1 MHTTRTNRYYTCFT
15 TLALLAAAAS
25 CTDDNEDAADAG
37 APAVAPAT
45 STPAASTTLP
55 ASSGARGTPAAARTD
70 TIPDGRYERVVTP
83 ADAERLGVEPAV
95 AAEAF
100 GDELHVVFEVEGDRW
115 RQLQGVNPDRLEVG
129 DEGTTVYDAQRNWVT
144 TSESAGCPGCTA
156 TIGWTLEGNTLVL
169 SAPAD
174 IDDPIARMIID
185 GSFTRAGSGTAEAI
199 TMTGFLDFVPPQVVG
214 FLDAVD
220 AANEPIDIST
230 DLTIGYQLS
239 EAELLEAIAT
249 GEVDMAF
256 VGARAFPRFDALLA
270 PFLVDNY
277 DLQQAVFDEGIP
289 QAMLADLG
297 VEGFVGIAAMPG
309 PFRKIMGVD
318 RTIDQAGDL
327 AGARV
332 NTDDTTLAE
341 ATFAALGAT
350 AVPGGA
356 IDEVNAFAIQ
366 LQAIPGNGYEDDAI
380 SVTANLNMWP
390 RPLVIVMNADAYET
404 LTPAQQAVLSDA
416 AAAAT
421 DAATAS
427 SKAEDAEALQWICQS
442 PMQIIQMPDTEL
454 DALGSLVEPVYAD
467 LRQDPVIAAE
477 LDAIENLKDSGV
489 ATSDTFTCE

>member
-1 MHTTRTNRYYTCFT
+1 MHATRTNRYVTCFT

-25 CTDDNEDAADAG
+25 CADDSEDTADAG

-45 STPAASTTLP
+45 STPAASTTPP
-55 ASSGARGTPAAARTD
+55 ASTGAPSTTAASPTD
-70 TIPDGRYERVVTP
+70 TIPDGRYERVITS
-83 ADAERLGVEPAV
+83 ADADRLGVDPAV

-100 GDELHVVFEVEGDRW
+100 GDEYHVVFEVDGDRY
-115 RQLQGVNPDRLEVG
+115 RQLGGANPDRLEVG
-129 DEGTTVYDAQRNWVT
+129 DEGTSAYDDQGNWVT

-156 TIGWTLEGNTLVL
+156 TIGWTFDGDTLVL
-169 SAPAD
+169 SAPPD
-174 IDDPIARMIID
+174 IDDPIALMIID
-185 GSFTRAGSGTAEAI
+185 GSFTRAGSGTAETI

-220 AANEPIDIST
+220 SADEPVEITADM
-230 DLTIGYQLS
+230 TIGYQLS
-239 EAELLEAIAT
+239 EAELLEAIAA

-277 DLQQAVFDEGIP
+277 ELQQAVFDGAIP

-297 VEGFVGIAAMPG
+297 VDGVVGIGVMPG
-309 PFRKIMGVD
+309 PFRKIMGAD
-318 RTIDQAGDL
+318 RTVDQAADL
-327 AGARV
+327 AGTRV
-332 NTDDTTLAE
+332 DTDDTPLAR

-350 AVPGGA
+350 PVAGAA

-380 SVTANLNMWP
+380 SITANLNMWP

-404 LTPAQQAVLSDA
+404 LTPAQQAVLSEA

-427 SKAEDAEALQWICQS
+427 SKAEDEEALQWICPS
-442 PMQIIQMPDTEL
+442 PMQIIQMPDAEL
-454 DALGSLVEPVYAD
+454 DALGSMVEPVYAD

-489 ATSDTFTCE
+489 ATPDTFTCE

>member
-1 MHTTRTNRYYTCFT
+1 MF
-15 TLALLAAAAS
+15 
-25 CTDDNEDAADAG
+25 
-37 APAVAPAT
+37 
-45 STPAASTTLP
+45 
-55 ASSGARGTPAAARTD
+55 
-70 TIPDGRYERVVTP
+70 
-83 ADAERLGVEPAV
+83 
-95 AAEAF
+95 
-100 GDELHVVFEVEGDRW
+100 
-115 RQLQGVNPDRLEVG
+115 
-129 DEGTTVYDAQRNWVT
+129 
-144 TSESAGCPGCTA
+144 
-156 TIGWTLEGNTLVL
+156 
-169 SAPAD
+169 
-174 IDDPIARMIID
+174 ID
-185 GSFTRAGSGTAEAI
+185 GSFTRAGSDTADGI

-220 AANEPIDIST
+220 AADEPVDITT
-230 DLTIGYQLS
+230 DTAIGYQLS

-277 DLQQAVFDEGIP
+277 DLQQAVFDERIP

-297 VEGFVGIAAMPG
+297 VEGVVGIAAMPG

-327 AGARV
+327 AGTLV

-366 LQAIPGNGYEDDAI
+366 LQAIPGNGYQDEAI

-390 RPLVIVMNADAYET
+390 RPLVIVMNADAYDT
-404 LTPAQQAVLSDA
+404 LTPAQQTVLSEA

-427 SKAEDAEALQWICQS
+427 SKAEDEEALQWICPS
-442 PMQIIQMPDTEL
+442 PMQIIQMPDAEL
-454 DALGSLVEPVYAD
+454 DALGSLVAPVYAD

-477 LDAIENLKDSGV
+477 LDAIQNLKDAV
-489 ATSDTFTCE
+489 TATPDTFTCE